1 AIAAGFAD
9 FILSPEAMPE
19 EIINYVKER
28 PYKKLFNG
36 KLDEQALPEVLNLI
50 EKHCGYDF
58 HNYKT
63 PTIIRRIA
71 RRMNQLSKKKFDEYL
86 DHLRQHGEECKILGK
101 EFLIGVTKFFRDTTA
116 FEIFK
121 NEVVSEVVRTKE
133 NHDTLKVWI
142 TACSTGQEAYSIAI
156 LINEALHQIGK
167 TLDVK
172 IFATDIDADAIE
184 FASKGVYSISAL
196 QKLNEEWVNRYFI
209 RQEDKIVVVPHIRKQ
224 IVFARHN
231 ILKDPPFIKNDIV
244 TCRNMLIY
252 MNNVLQRKVLQALQ
266 YSLNVGGFLFLGPS
280 EIPGSISHLLTEVNN
295 KWKIYRKTGVEHAY
309 QPMRYDSVQGLR
321 NNRDVK
327 EPAAK
332 EGYMAKGLSEEMKN
346 LLTEEFRFAAIYID
360 TNYEIKEAVGDFR
373 HYLSLPQ
380 KIINLN
386 VLKMV
391 NQDMTVALNTAIRKA
406 TKENKKI
413 TLNNIRIRE
422 EGKEKFINLY
432 VKPAQA
438 KEGYLM
444 IVFGEGNEV
453 TLAKPSN
460 ENLHFQTSDTASYIN
475 ELEEELKATKG
486 HLQMVVESLETTNEE
501 LQSSNEE
508 LLSANEELQSSNE
521 ELQSLNEEL
530 HTLNTEHQLRIK
542 ELIEL
547 NDDLNNYFQS
557 TEMGQVFVDANYRI
571 RKFNPATAHFINLIE
586 TDIGRPIEHISTNI
600 RDENLLK
607 NIQLVETKGIPI
619 EKEVVLHDRTISLMR
634 ILPYVRQDKKI
645 DGVVITFYDIT
656 ALTELNNIIKGVFNA
671 SLSAIMAFKSVRDEQ
686 NKIDDFTWI
695 ASNYASDQFL
705 GKNNAEYVGKSLK
718 KEYPELLKN
727 GFFEQCVDVVST
739 GKAWHTEM
747 IFEKEGEEQW
757 YEVVATKMMDGLVI
771 TLTNINEK
779 KEAEQKL
786 HSSYKE
792 LIKTKENLKNL
803 NASLEDKVAQ
813 RTKEL
818 AKSEERFRL
827 IADATS
833 DVVWDWNLV
842 TNEIWW
848 SESFYKLFGFDH
860 KNSMVETS
868 TFWMESIHPDDKEQ
882 VYESIHNAIN
892 DASTNWSAQYRF
904 RKQDGSYAII
914 QDKGAVITDEQGV
927 PYRMV
932 GAMTDITEVERTE
945 KKLEQKNSELQAL
958 IQEFQFVTDFMPQMV
973 WATQPDGYHDF
984 YNKRWY
990 DYTGLNYE
998 QTKDK
1003 GWSLVLH
1010 PDDYNRTWEVWRH
1023 SLATGDK
1030 YEVEYRMRGHDGT
1043 YRWFLGR
1050 AIPLRDEAGNI
1061 IKWFGTCTDIHEQ
1074 KMMNDVLEQK
1084 VMERTSALE
1093 KTNKELEK
1101 SNNELLQFASVASHD
1116 LKEPLRKIHLFSNL
1130 LKERYL

>member
-1 AIAAGFAD
+1 YIVAIGASAGGLEAIHEFFDYMPDTGNMAFIIIQHLSPDYKSLLVELVAKHTSMQVQEAQHGTVVEKNCIYVIPNNKLLTIVNGHLQLIKKKQDKQPNTAIDVFLKSLAEDQGSKAIAVVLSGTGTDGTRGVEAIQQHGGIVLVQDPTSAKFDGMPNSAIAAGFAD

-63 PTIIRRIA
+63 PTIIRRIS
-71 RRMNQLSKKKFDEYL
+71 RRMNQLGKKKFDEYL
-86 DHLRQHGEECKILGK
+86 VHLRQHGEECKILGK

-196 QKLNEEWVNRYFI
+196 QELNEEWVNRYFI

-413 TLNNIRIRE
+413 TLNNIRIQE

-460 ENLHFQTSDTASYIN
+460 ENLPFQTSDTASYIN
-475 ELEEELKATKG
+475 ELEEELKETKG

-557 TEMGQVFVDANYRI
+557 TEIGQVFVDANYRI
-571 RKFNPATAHFINLIE
+571 RKFNPATAHF
-586 TDIGRPIEHISTNI
+586 
-600 RDENLLK
+600 
-607 NIQLVETKGIPI
+607 
-619 EKEVVLHDRTISLMR
+619 
-634 ILPYVRQDKKI
+634 
-645 DGVVITFYDIT
+645 
-656 ALTELNNIIKGVFNA
+656 
-671 SLSAIMAFKSVRDEQ
+671 
-686 NKIDDFTWI
+686 
-695 ASNYASDQFL
+695 
-705 GKNNAEYVGKSLK
+705 
-718 KEYPELLKN
+718 
-727 GFFEQCVDVVST
+727 
-739 GKAWHTEM
+739 
-747 IFEKEGEEQW
+747 
-757 YEVVATKMMDGLVI
+757 
-771 TLTNINEK
+771 
-779 KEAEQKL
+779 
-786 HSSYKE
+786 
-792 LIKTKENLKNL
+792 
-803 NASLEDKVAQ
+803 
-813 RTKEL
+813 
-818 AKSEERFRL
+818 
-827 IADATS
+827 
-833 DVVWDWNLV
+833 
-842 TNEIWW
+842 
-848 SESFYKLFGFDH
+848 
-860 KNSMVETS
+860 
-868 TFWMESIHPDDKEQ
+868 
-882 VYESIHNAIN
+882 
-892 DASTNWSAQYRF
+892 
-904 RKQDGSYAII
+904 
-914 QDKGAVITDEQGV
+914 
-927 PYRMV
+927 
-932 GAMTDITEVERTE
+932 
-945 KKLEQKNSELQAL
+945 
-958 IQEFQFVTDFMPQMV
+958 
-973 WATQPDGYHDF
+973 
-984 YNKRWY
+984 
-990 DYTGLNYE
+990 
-998 QTKDK
+998 
-1003 GWSLVLH
+1003 
-1010 PDDYNRTWEVWRH
+1010 
-1023 SLATGDK
+1023 
-1030 YEVEYRMRGHDGT
+1030 
-1043 YRWFLGR
+1043 
-1050 AIPLRDEAGNI
+1050 
-1061 IKWFGTCTDIHEQ
+1061 
-1074 KMMNDVLEQK
+1074 
-1084 VMERTSALE
+1084 
-1093 KTNKELEK
+1093 
-1101 SNNELLQFASVASHD
+1101 
-1116 LKEPLRKIHLFSNL
+1116 
-1130 LKERYL
+1130 